1 MKKKNTGQKFI
12 IVTELCFGFWLL
24 LVSLL
29 LVSTRAEAELVEQLK
44 NFPTTMHCEELEVST
59 LLRAMGRQ
67 AGVNIFVADDIKGT
81 ISFEADNLTLY
92 DIFQLIINSKGL
104 YYSEANKVISVKQN
118 ADPADRAKD
127 ILTEKICADF
137 GRADR
142 YLEQLRPLKSEGGS
156 ISIINQGNCL
166 LVRDHQDNIALLKE
180 MLKELDEPLPQI
192 HIEARIVA
200 ISEAGKKQLGVKWG
214 YQNYRDEDA
223 LALKN
228 KALNITSD
236 LSVGSPTTQIAMG
249 FIWDNINLNVE
260 LQALAENDELEILSA
275 PSVLVLDGNQ
285 AEIKQGQE
293 VPYTSQSGDNLN
305 TSFREANLS
314 LQVTPKILENNLI
327 MLDVKVTNDSV
338 DETSNV
344 GDEPLINRQELTTN
358 LYLEDKVTVVIGGIK
373 GNKNMKKTS
382 GIPFLSDIPGLG
394 NLFKSTD
401 KRTGRYELLIFITPT
416 VVSMNTSRTSGQQA
430 GRYIRRKLKPPLI
443 EDFSSSYPLSPVSTE
458 DENNKEIKED
468 QQ

>member
-1 MKKKNTGQKFI
+1 MIKTNTRQKFI
-12 IVTELCFGFWLL
+12 IVTGLCFGFWLL
-24 LVSLL
+24 LVPLL
-29 LVSTRAEAELVEQLK
+29 LISTPAQAELVERLQD
-44 NFPTTMHCEELEVST
+44 FPATMRCEELEVST

-67 AGVNIFVADDIKGT
+67 AGVNIFVADDIEGT
-81 ISFEADNLTLY
+81 ISFEADKLTLY
-92 DIFQLIINSKGL
+92 DVFQLVINSKDL
-104 YYSEANKVISVKQN
+104 YYSEDNKVISVKKK
-118 ADPADRAKD
+118 ADPTDQAKD
-127 ILTEKICADF
+127 IINQKICADF

-142 YLEQLRPLKSEGGS
+142 YLQQLRPLKSEMGS
-156 ISIINQGNCL
+156 ISVINQGNCL
-166 LVRDHQDNIALLKE
+166 LVRDHQQNVTLIKD
-180 MLKELDEPLPQI
+180 MLKELDAPLPQI

-200 ISEAGKKQLGVKWG
+200 ISDSGKKQLGVKWG
-214 YQNYRDEDA
+214 YQNYRDAEA

-228 KALNITSD
+228 KPLNIVSD
-236 LSVGSPTTQIAMG
+236 LSVDSPTTQIAMG
-249 FIWDNINLNVE
+249 FIWDNMNLNVE

-382 GIPFLSDIPGLG
+382 GVPFLSAIPGLG

-401 KRTGRYELLIFITPT
+401 KRTGKYELLIFITPT
-416 VVSMNTSRTSGQQA
+416 VVSMNTARISGQQA
-430 GRYIRRKLKPPLI
+430 GQYVSRKLKPPLT
-443 EDFSSSYPLSPVSTE
+443 EEFSSSYPLIPAQA
-458 DENNKEIKED
+458 ENKNNQDTKED